1 MRMEQPQFQL
11 MDEDQLS
18 VELIDAQYNLKK
30 TRGQKNAKSLV
41 ILVNGIELAGKGE
54 AVKQLREWVDPRYLR
69 VKADKPQLAG
79 PKQTLWQP
87 YARFIP
93 AEGQIM
99 VLFGNWYSDLLGSAM
114 QAESPLSDAQFDEY
128 LQEMQAFEQDLKN
141 NHVDVI
147 KVWFDLSWKVLQ
159 KRLDA
164 MDPSETHWHQ
174 LHGLDWRNRKEYDTL
189 QRLRQRFTEDWFII
203 DGEDEQQRDQQFAQ
217 YILSA
222 LKHCPDH
229 PARAKGRWKQTKIPE
244 QLKHPSKTQAQPEDY
259 KPELKKLTA
268 KVAKAMRSDSRNVV
282 ILFEGM
288 DAAGKGGAI
297 KRIVKKLDPRE
308 YEIHTIAAPEKY
320 ELSRPYLWR
329 FWTKLQTDDDICI
342 FDRSW
347 YGRVLVERV
356 EGFSSPVEWQ
366 RAYAEINRFEQS
378 LVKHQTVIVKIW
390 LAISKEE
397 QAARFKAREDT
408 PHKRFKITEEDW
420 RNRERWD
427 DYLKAAADMFEHT
440 STEEAPWHII
450 ASDDKHTARVE
461 VLKAILKQLQAE

>member
-217 YILSA
+217 YIPECLETLSGSSRQSQGKMEA
-222 LKHCPDH
+222 GQDSRAVKTSFQDSS
-229 PARAKGRWKQTKIPE
+229 PARR
-244 QLKHPSKTQAQPEDY
+244 
-259 KPELKKLTA
+259 
-268 KVAKAMRSDSRNVV
+268 
-282 ILFEGM
+282 
-288 DAAGKGGAI
+288 
-297 KRIVKKLDPRE
+297 
-308 YEIHTIAAPEKY
+308 
-320 ELSRPYLWR
+320 
-329 FWTKLQTDDDICI
+329 LQT
-342 FDRSW
+342 
-347 YGRVLVERV
+347 GTKK
-356 EGFSSPVEWQ
+356 
-366 RAYAEINRFEQS
+366 INREGRQS
-378 LVKHQTVIVKIW
+378 H
-390 LAISKEE
+390 AF
-397 QAARFKAREDT
+397 RFA
-408 PHKRFKITEEDW
+408 
-420 RNRERWD
+420 
-427 DYLKAAADMFEHT
+427 
-440 STEEAPWHII
+440 
-450 ASDDKHTARVE
+450 
-461 VLKAILKQLQAE
+461 

>member
-229 PARAKGRWKQTKIPE
+229 PARAKGRWKQAKIPE
-244 QLKHPSKTQAQPEDY
+244 QLKHPSQ
-259 KPELKKLTA
+259 
-268 KVAKAMRSDSRNVV
+268 DSSPAR
-282 ILFEGM
+282 
-288 DAAGKGGAI
+288 
-297 KRIVKKLDPRE
+297 R
-308 YEIHTIAAPEKY
+308 
-320 ELSRPYLWR
+320 
-329 FWTKLQTDDDICI
+329 LQT
-342 FDRSW
+342 
-347 YGRVLVERV
+347 GTKK
-356 EGFSSPVEWQ
+356 
-366 RAYAEINRFEQS
+366 INREGRQS
-378 LVKHQTVIVKIW
+378 H
-390 LAISKEE
+390 AF
-397 QAARFKAREDT
+397 RFA
-408 PHKRFKITEEDW
+408 
-420 RNRERWD
+420 
-427 DYLKAAADMFEHT
+427 
-440 STEEAPWHII
+440 
-450 ASDDKHTARVE
+450 
-461 VLKAILKQLQAE
+461 